1 MENEVKPKKARM
13 SDYLFILFKWRRFIL
28 IFLLLITGL
37 GLALSFVI
45 NNKYKATAVVMIPP
59 ENSMGLGGLASLVSG
74 KSSATS
80 IGSKLLGIGGNSSED
95 MLLGILNSRST
106 LTNVI
111 RKFNLISYYEIPDN
125 NIDKCIKALV
135 GDLMFGPNE
144 YSMIEIS
151 VINED
156 PKTSA
161 DIANY
166 FVTILDSINI
176 RLNLEQATN
185 SRKFIEKRYFQ
196 NLQDL
201 RNAEDSLYKFQ
212 KKYGIVAVPEQLE
225 VTIKAAA
232 EIEAQLMRKEME
244 SFFVLQSYGENS
256 PQYQGIQ
263 SEVNLLK
270 KKVEELKNSS
280 NLSASSNILFPFKEM
295 PNISIQYL
303 RIFREV
309 EIQQTI
315 LEVVLPLYE
324 QAKVEEQKSMP
335 TIMVLDKAVPPQL
348 KDSPKRSFIILSVF
362 FFTLFILII
371 AVFRGEKVLNTYIQN
386 NPIDKIEYS
395 FFRSIS
401 RLFKVG

>member
-1 MENEVKPKKARM
+1 MENEVNSKKARM
-13 SDYLFILFKWRRFIL
+13 SDYLFVLYKWRKFIL
-28 IFLLLITGL
+28 IFLLLMTGL

-45 NNKYKATAVVMIPP
+45 TNKYKSTAVVMIPP

-80 IGSKLLGIGGNSSED
+80 IGSKLLGIGNSSED
-95 MLLGILNSRST
+95 MLLGILSSRST

-111 RKFNLISYYEIPDN
+111 RKFNLINYYEITDN
-125 NIDKCIKALV
+125 NIDKCIKVFV

-151 VINED
+151 VINEN

-232 EIEAQLMRKEME
+232 EIEAQLMKKEME

-263 SEVNLLK
+263 AEVNLLK
-270 KKVEELKNSS
+270 AKVQELKNST
-280 NLSASSNILFPFKEM
+280 NLSASSNILFPFKNM
-295 PNISIQYL
+295 PDISIQYL

-335 TIMVLDKAVPPQL
+335 TIMVLDKAIPPQL

-362 FFTLFILII
+362 FFTLFVLIVI
-371 AVFRGEKVLNTYIQN
+371 VFRGEKVLNIYVQS
-386 NPIDKIEYS
+386 NPIDKMEYS
-395 FFRSIS
+395 FFRIIS
-401 RLFKVG
+401 RFFKVG